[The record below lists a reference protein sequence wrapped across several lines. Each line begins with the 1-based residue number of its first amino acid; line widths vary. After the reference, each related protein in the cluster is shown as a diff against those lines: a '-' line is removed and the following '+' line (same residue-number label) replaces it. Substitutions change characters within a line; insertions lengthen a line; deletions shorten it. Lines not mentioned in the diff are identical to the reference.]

1 MDKIAII
8 SDIHSNLTAL
18 DTVLADIRG
27 RGIERI
33 VCLGDLVGK
42 GPQPAESVDRIRE
55 VCETTVQGNWDHGIG
70 GPQDKEAG
78 RWQQSRLSAEQL
90 RYLSKLPFACDLR
103 ISGRRVRLVH
113 ASASSVYHRVYRK
126 ASKREKLRMFENTE
140 ATGGFAG
147 TDETPDVLGYG
158 DLHLPFMH
166 TLLSG
171 AKQGLLLFNT
181 GSVGAPYDGLPL
193 ASYTILEGVF
203 GGDREAPFGI
213 QWVRVPYDVERAIA
227 IAEEVALPQLERF
240 RYEQRSGREQ

>member
-1 MDKIAII
+1 MDKIALI

-18 DTVLADIRG
+18 EAVLDDIER
-27 RGIERI
+27 RGIDRI

-42 GPQPAESVDRIRE
+42 GPQPAASVDRIRE
-55 VCETTVQGNWDHGIG
+55 VCEATVQGNWDAGICN
-70 GPQDKEAG
+70 PQDNEAG
-78 RWQQSRLSAEQL
+78 LWQQSRLSEEQL
-90 RYLSKLPFACDLR
+90 RYLSELPFAYDVR
-103 ISGRRVRLVH
+103 ISGRKVRLVH
-113 ASASSVYHRVYRK
+113 ASATSVYHRVYRK

-166 TLLSG
+166 TLKSKT
-171 AKQGLLLFNT
+171 KQGLLLFNT
-181 GSVGAPYDGLPL
+181 GSVGAPYDGMPL
-193 ASYTILEGVF
+193 ASYTILEGML
-203 GGDREAPFGI
+203 GAEREAPFGI

-227 IAEEVALPQLERF
+227 IAEEAGLPQLERF